1 MNGSS
6 PHTRGTRPRRPA
18 RQRSERFIP
27 AYAGNAESFPISWSR
42 PPGSSPHTRG
52 TRLECSRS
60 NAGRRFIPAYAG
72 NASAI
77 SRLARSDS
85 VHPRIRGERLAQS
98 GDPDYKFGSSPHT
111 RGTHVRSHRYALPLR
126 FIPAYAGNAWVRY
139 IWTRTRPVHPRIR
152 GERMSRAMQDPSG
165 SGSSPHTRGTPTSSN
180 LVQHYSRFIP
190 AYAGNARPAYNV
202 PGSIAVHPRIRGER
216 QVGTCRTRISPGSS
230 PHTRGTLDGVQFR
243 QIFGRFIPAY
253 AGNAPGSLPSQWPG
267 PVHPRIRGERSLG
280 SLVTRR
286 AYGSSPHTRG
296 TLLVIIED
304 FDANRFIPAYAGN
317 ASEPD

>member
-27 AYAGNAESFPISWSR
+27 AYAGNASGMQSIQCR
-42 PPGSSPHTRG
+42 PAVHPRIRGERSMKAEVPQNTLGSSPHTRG
-52 TRLECSRS
+52 TRLMRIVLWASS
-60 NAGRRFIPAYAG
+60 RFIPAYAG

-152 GERMSRAMQDPSG
+152 GERMSRAMQDASG

-216 QVGTCRTRISPGSS
+216 MPLGRLMVGGFGSS
-230 PHTRGTLDGVQFR
+230 PHTRGTPPVQPKYFAPT
-243 QIFGRFIPAY
+243 RFIPAY
-253 AGNAPGSLPSQWPG
+253 AGNAW
-267 PVHPRIRGERSLG
+267 
-280 SLVTRR
+280 
-286 AYGSSPHTRG
+286 
-296 TLLVIIED
+296 
-304 FDANRFIPAYAGN
+304 
-317 ASEPD
+317 